1 MAFEKQ
7 RAGEQQAD
15 DNGVDD
21 PAALRTEPL
30 IFSEL
35 ETSALQAAE
44 NEAGQV
50 DQTEHP
56 EEARQGRRKQDGW
69 ESEQIQ
75 SVMGV
80 CTKQNGNVFSNDV
93 R

>member
-1 MAFEKQ
+1 MTIPQIGDGFDAGNVALHFEGVQRGVRKQ

-21 PAALRTEPL
+21 PAALRAEPL

-44 NEAGQV
+44 NIANQIEMIIVFAGSISDEVYQ
-50 DQTEHP
+50 
-56 EEARQGRRKQDGW
+56 
-69 ESEQIQ
+69 
-75 SVMGV
+75 
-80 CTKQNGNVFSNDV
+80 
-93 R
+93 